1 MIHRDFTIFTEITFF
16 LCITM
21 LCIICD
27 DDYTY
32 SVTHIFHA
40 LVFYCKPAATE
51 LLWHDT
57 HHCKDAA

>member
-1 MIHRDFTIFTEITFF
+1 MIQGDFTIFTEITFCF
-16 LCITM
+16 CITM

-40 LVFYCKPAATE
+40 LVFYCKPAAT
-51 LLWHDT
+51 
-57 HHCKDAA
+57 